1 MNDRYLP
8 GTGLFWVYWVI
19 ALPLIIL
26 VFLVV
31 AVINLGFDDEGGW
44 SLERYIRIVS
54 RMSGH
59 NSEKWRGLYPWS
71 REMTSRMHCR
81 RSEHTPRASG
91 RIQMANLPS
100 TSSESKILEKKPNYR

>member
-31 AVINLGFDDEGGW
+31 AVINLGFDDQGGW

-59 NSEKWRGLYPWS
+59 NSEKWRGL
-71 REMTSRMHCR
+71 
-81 RSEHTPRASG
+81 
-91 RIQMANLPS
+91 
-100 TSSESKILEKKPNYR
+100 